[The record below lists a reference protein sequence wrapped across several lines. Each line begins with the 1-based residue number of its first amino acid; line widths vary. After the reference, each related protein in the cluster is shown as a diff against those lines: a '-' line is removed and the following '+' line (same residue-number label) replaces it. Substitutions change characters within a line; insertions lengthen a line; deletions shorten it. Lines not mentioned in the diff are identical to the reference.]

1 MCGRYTNTSDPQAL
15 EQRFGLRLPFSE
27 GSRRYNVA
35 PTEQVVGIVLD
46 KQGKPEMRLLRWG
59 LIPTW
64 ASRGPINH
72 TMINARSET
81 ADRKPAYRN
90 LIATANRRALLPAD
104 GFYEWLRSEDPK
116 QPRLPFRFTVDD
128 GGPFALAAL
137 WTPGWRDG
145 EPVASATIV
154 TCRANGVVGRL
165 HDRMPVIL
173 RDRASELAWLAGE
186 VDGRAALT
194 MCVPLDDARMS
205 LRAAN
210 PLVNK
215 SGGPEGPE
223 LLVAPTASPASRES
237 SSSANQL
244 FDPSGPV

>member
-1 MCGRYTNTSDPQAL
+1 MGSVAWWLMCGRYTNTSDPQAL

-27 GSRRYNVA
+27 GTRRYNVA
-35 PTEQVVGIVLD
+35 PTESVVGIVLD
-46 KQGKPEMRLLRWG
+46 RSGEAEARLLRWG

-64 ASRGPINH
+64 ARSGKISH

-81 ADRKPAYRN
+81 AATKPAYRN
-90 LIATANRRALLPAD
+90 LIDKASRRALLPAD

-137 WTPGWRDG
+137 WTPGWHDG
-145 EPVASATIV
+145 ERVASTTIL
-154 TCRANGVVGRL
+154 TCGANRVVGRL

-173 RDRASELAWLAGE
+173 PDRESELAWLDGE
-186 VDGRAALT
+186 VDGRTALT
-194 MCVPLDDARMS
+194 MCVPLDDDRMS
-205 LRAAN
+205 VRAAN

-223 LLVAPTASPASRES
+223 LLEAPGA
-237 SSSANQL
+237 
-244 FDPSGPV
+244 

>member
-1 MCGRYTNTSDPQAL
+1 MCGRYTNTADPQAL
-15 EQRFGLRLPFSE
+15 VQRFGLRLAFSE
-27 GSRRYNVA
+27 GTGRYNVA
-35 PTEQVVGIVLD
+35 PTEPVVGIVLD
-46 KQGKPEMRLLRWG
+46 KQGDAETRLLRWG

-64 ASRGPINH
+64 VRSGKISH

-81 ADRKPAYRN
+81 ADTKPAYRK
-90 LIATANRRALLPAD
+90 LIATASRRALLPAD

-116 QPRLPFRFTVDD
+116 QPRLPFRFTVDE

-137 WTPGWRDG
+137 WTPGWHDG
-145 EPVASATIV
+145 ERVASATIL

-173 RDRASELAWLAGE
+173 RDRESELAWLDGE
-186 VDGRAALT
+186 VDGPTALT
-194 MCVPLDDARMS
+194 MCVPLDDERMS
-205 LRAAN
+205 VRAAN

-223 LLVAPTASPASRES
+223 LLVAPAA
-237 SSSANQL
+237 
-244 FDPSGPV
+244 